1 MNKQIL
7 FKSALSLVAAVAAG
21 SAFAAA
27 TSVLDVDFE
36 SFSDG
41 YAITNA
47 QYWSAD
53 GADESKVA
61 GDSSN
66 LYLDLKTE
74 GSTLERTLDQAST
87 LNTALSG
94 GTLTVDNPAV
104 FSAEVKFVPSDTAD
118 CGLAGGTDD
127 TKFAIFACAQDNG
140 PTNLVVFH
148 RNGPAS
154 YTNEE
159 FTVSSVNFD
168 DWTKVSVKMFD
179 TTDGLFFT
187 VALNDG
193 APLTPAQTSYTDP
206 EGDSGYPAT
215 WFKTV
220 NDEDLDEGN
229 KQFSAI
235 CFKGTGAVDNLKV
248 DLGEDEVDSWVNRL
262 GDPVNGAY
270 VIDSEAELIS
280 FQQGVTAGLST
291 DGITFTLSTDITL
304 TEAWPGIGTYDNT
317 VNADAFQGMFDGA
330 GHTISNVVFADNL
343 PAGGAANSSVNNYR
357 GFFNQVYNATIQNL
371 TVEWVGWVANV
382 GTTEFGGAALVGCA
396 NNATLQGL
404 TAIGTITAGTHNN
417 AGIVVRASG
426 LTSAT
431 TISACTN
438 KMAITGNYTKIG
450 GICAITQNGTSTV
463 TFNACVNEGAITA
476 ANATGATNAGRDG
489 VAGILA
495 YASNGDGNTIINAC
509 VNTGTIDG
517 TSGFSGTNNGYTG
530 PKAGQLL
537 GWAYHNTS
545 LTGANVVKDN
555 YLAVGAYSANKT
567 TGQNFATVSGTTAT
581 MLADADVAAG
591 ATQYKAMTEKAAFV
605 FTAAGTLIVDEA
617 LKTAAVSVSDPT
629 ALELTSTTSGTVKTY
644 TAAAPAPAGFDGG
657 DGVTTFSIAAATQTA
672 LEGNLPSG
680 ATLATVADAGT
691 GLTYAQA
698 YALGLWDENATEVA
712 PLNAEITFDAQG
724 QPKVELD
731 ATAGAAYDVTCK
743 LYGSTSLPVA
753 TTGTPIATAGLG
765 TALVDTTASSATA
778 KFYKVVVVISDKQ

>member
-21 SAFAAA
+21 SSFAAA

-36 SFSDG
+36 SFSAD

-47 QYWSAD
+47 DYWAAD

-66 LYLDLKTE
+66 KYLDLKTE
-74 GSTLERTLDQAST
+74 GSTLTRTLDQAST

-104 FSAEVKFVPSDTAD
+104 FSADVKFVPSDSLVS
-118 CGLAGGTDD
+118 GLPEGTDD
-127 TKFAIFACAQDNG
+127 TKFAIYAYAADGGNT
-140 PTNLVVFH
+140 TNLVVYH
-148 RNGPAS
+148 AS
-154 YTNEE
+154 SVGGSVLYTNDVTTVTVNPDD
-159 FTVSSVNFD
+159 FTTV
-168 DWTKVSVKMFD
+168 TVKMFGDENVPD
-179 TTDGLFFT
+179 TLFFT
-187 VALNDG
+187 VDLG
-193 APLTPAQTSYTDP
+193 GSSVSPTC
-206 EGDSGYPAT
+206 
-215 WFKTV
+215 V
-220 NDEDLDEGN
+220 DEDAVNTLGDATLFRAVNAPNGVA
-229 KQFSAI
+229 FSEI
-235 CFKGTGAVDNLKV
+235 SFKGTGAVDNLKV